1 MYIFAWHPN
10 SSISSSRAHC
20 ATTAFISAVWKK
32 GQPTAGPS
40 SLPKERRP
48 RIVTSTSIGAAQNG
62 RMCNKARMMQA
73 RNFRR
78 DPDPAQTVGRVR
90 SLQVACSASGMT
102 PGRGSK
108 KVRGLGSWFPCRPTQ
123 AETARPP
130 FPALDTSSLCSPHAD
145 MMPPTRATSERC
157 LSAVEVGRRSA
168 LRSGRQT
175 IPTRRLGGRA
185 RGAWNRTAGGRTGCA
200 TCSVGTPRRKPDK
213 GTRFHQA
220 KTHH

>member
-1 MYIFAWHPN
+1 M
-10 SSISSSRAHC
+10 
-20 ATTAFISAVWKK
+20 
-32 GQPTAGPS
+32 
-40 SLPKERRP
+40 P

-108 KVRGLGSWFPCRPTQ
+108 KVRGLGSWFPCRPIQ

-145 MMPPTRATSERC
+145 MMPPTMATSERC
-157 LSAVEVGRRSA
+157 LSAVEVGRRSGPA
-168 LRSGRQT
+168 VKQFQRVVSADAHEAPGIARRADRLCHVLRRHAS
-175 IPTRRLGGRA
+175 
-185 RGAWNRTAGGRTGCA
+185 
-200 TCSVGTPRRKPDK
+200 S
-213 GTRFHQA
+213 
-220 KTHH
+220 